1 MRPLFLF
8 FIQLV
13 VTCLTI
19 QSAHAQRI
27 GHSDE
32 NWRIIRTPHF
42 DIVVNSQ
49 QLDLGRYYAR
59 AAETAYSELS
69 TVFDNM
75 TERTVVIVNDTT
87 DVSNGYAT
95 RIPYPHVM
103 AYSVQNGDHDW
114 LAENGDWP
122 QLLMT
127 HELTHITQFEPATGF
142 YRFLRPIFGQI
153 VAPNMLM
160 PTWWKEGMAV
170 EMETQFSTT
179 GRSRSTFQDAALR
192 AIVLENKLKKY
203 DLPQANEVLPSWPYG
218 VRPYL
223 FGSMFFSQ
231 LVTDTKTLK
240 SINTLAARHG
250 ERVPYFVEE
259 PMREVTGGNY
269 EATYNRALL
278 TAEQNAIQQIKT
290 LKKIP
295 MSEISYMNK
304 KNLASAR
311 PTYSAAH
318 SLLAY
323 VETDEKDSH
332 LVVINAVGGEKL
344 DLKKAPKGVLQSVIF
359 HPTEKKV
366 LYSKTDSVD
375 PKYELSD
382 LYEYDVES
390 GTSNQL
396 THSAR
401 ARAASYSTDGNR
413 IVYLTTEGGLTQ
425 VRVMDRNTRDVKFVV
440 ASTYGTR
447 YESPIFWD
455 DNTLLVSK
463 MDGVGQYTLLKVDL
477 TTLVETPTELQARQL
492 RFLKKINNSLYFVS
506 SKSGV
511 NNLYYSED
519 LKTSRPVTNV
529 STGLWSYDVNP
540 SEPVAWVSLMT
551 GQGFKVTQVKLKQ
564 IDGDL
569 PVIQNKI
576 SERYPTDYKV
586 PPVTSTEPL
595 VDEEY
600 AAGNYLWPSYW
611 IPFIATSSSSRGLY
625 IQAQTTGFDPLKE
638 HVYAAVLGYDS
649 ELNKY
654 QFSGSYINSVYTTP
668 FKLSSLVQSFAL
680 GDFRSIVETTTYA
693 GSVLP
698 SLYSFNQHTLLEVG
712 AELQKVNY
720 LQTTEHWGP
729 YLQISY
735 LNFNKTIFQISAEDG
750 VGATLK
756 YEKLYLNHD
765 ETGGFARDYDKLTGT
780 AVGFFSKWLPDHHA
794 VKARVSGLMTFQ
806 SVLARYGASSSTQ
819 FLEDDGLTPQYIVR
833 GYSPAQFFG
842 RNIWNANLEYR
853 FPLTTVERGSGTD
866 AYYLKRISGAVVT
879 DALGVDGFGYGEDL
893 VNHPLKSSDTIASSG
908 IELKLESTIG
918 YVLPLNFILGYYW
931 PFSPQYASTST
942 LGLSLQIGGL
952 F

>member
-1 MRPLFLF
+1 MRPLFLL

-13 VTCLTI
+13 VTCLAI
-19 QSAHAQRI
+19 SSAHAQRI
-27 GHSDE
+27 GHNDE

-59 AAETAYSELS
+59 AAESAYSELS
-69 TVFDNM
+69 NVFDNM
-75 TERTVVIVNDTT
+75 TERVVVVINDTT

-95 RIPYPHVM
+95 RIPYPHIM

-122 QLLMT
+122 QLLIT
-127 HELTHITQFEPATGF
+127 HELTHIEQFEPANGF
-142 YRFLRPIFGQI
+142 YRFLRPVFGQI

-179 GRSRSTFQDAALR
+179 GRSRSVFQDAALR

-231 LVTDTKTLK
+231 LVADTKSVK
-240 SINTLAARHG
+240 SVNFLATRHG

-259 PMREVTGGNY
+259 PMRELTGLNY
-269 EATYNRALL
+269 ETVYNRGLL
-278 TAEQNAIQQIKT
+278 TAEQNTIQQVKT
-290 LKKIP
+290 LKKTP
-295 MSEISYMNK
+295 LSEISYINK
-304 KNLASAR
+304 KALSTTR
-311 PTYSAAH
+311 PTFSAAH
-318 SLLAY
+318 NLLAY
-323 VETDEKDSH
+323 IETDEKDSH
-332 LVVINAVGGEKL
+332 LIVTNLRGENL
-344 DLKKAPKGVLQSVIF
+344 DLKKAPKGVLQSLAF
-359 HPTEKKV
+359 HPTEKKI
-366 LYSKTDSVD
+366 LYSKIDHVDS
-375 PKYELSD
+375 KYELSD
-382 LYEYDVES
+382 LYEYDIDTGLS
-390 GTSNQL
+390 DQL
-396 THSAR
+396 TRSAR
-401 ARAASYSTDGNR
+401 ARGASYSADGNR
-413 IVYLTTEGGLTQ
+413 LVYLTTEGGQ
-425 VRVMDRNTRDVKFVV
+425 VQIRTMDRRTKDVKWIIS
-440 ASTYGTR
+440 STYGTR

-463 MDGVGQYTLLKVDL
+463 MSGDGQYTLMKIDL
-477 TTLVETPTELQARQL
+477 NSLVETPTELQARQA
-492 RFLKKINNSLYFVS
+492 RFLKKINNALYFVS
-506 SKSGV
+506 SQNGV

-519 LKTSRPVTNV
+519 LKIYRAVTHV
-529 STGLWSYDVNP
+529 STGLWSFDVNP
-540 SEPVAWVSLMT
+540 SEPIAWVSLMT

-569 PVIQNKI
+569 PVISNKI
-576 SERYPTDYKV
+576 ADRYPKDYKV
-586 PPVTSTEPL
+586 PAPASAESL
-595 VDEEY
+595 VDEPY
-600 AAGNYLWPSYW
+600 AAGSYLWPSYW
-611 IPFIATSSSSRGLY
+611 IPFIATSSSSRGIF

-638 HVYAAVLGYDS
+638 HQYAAILGYDS

-654 QFSGSYINSVYTTP
+654 QFSGSYINSVWTTP

-680 GDFRSIVETTTYA
+680 GDFNSIVESTTYSA
-693 GSVLP
+693 SVLP
-698 SLYSFNQHTLLEVG
+698 DTSSFNAHSLFEAGV
-712 AELQKVNY
+712 ELQKINY

-729 YLQISY
+729 YIQLSY

-756 YEKLYLNHD
+756 YEKLYLNRD
-765 ETGGFARDYDKLTGT
+765 ETGGFARDYDKLQGT
-780 AVGFFSKWLPDHHA
+780 ALGFFSKGLPEHHA
-794 VKARVSGLMTFQ
+794 IKARVSGLMTFQ

-819 FLEDDGLTPQYIVR
+819 FLEDDGLTPQYVVR
-833 GYSPAQFFG
+833 GYAPAQFFG

-866 AYYLKRISGAVVT
+866 AYYLKRISGAIIT

-893 VNHPLKSSDTIASSG
+893 VNHPLKSSQTIASSG
-908 IELKLESTIG
+908 VELKLESTIG

>member
-8 FIQLV
+8 FILLV

-27 GHSDE
+27 GHNDE
-32 NWRIIRTPHF
+32 AWRIIRTQHF

-69 TVFDNM
+69 TVFDRM
-75 TERTVVIVNDTT
+75 TERVVIVINDTT

-95 RIPYPHVM
+95 RIPYPHIM
-103 AYSVQNGDHDW
+103 AYSVQTGDHDW

-122 QLLMT
+122 QLLIT
-127 HELTHITQFEPATGF
+127 HELTHISQFEPATGF
-142 YRFLRPIFGQI
+142 YSFLRPIFGQI

-179 GRSRSTFQDAALR
+179 GRSRSIFQDAALR
-192 AIVLENKLKKY
+192 AIVIENKLKKY

-231 LVTDTKTLK
+231 LVSDTKSLK
-240 SINTLAARHG
+240 SVNFLAARHG

-259 PMREVTGGNY
+259 PMRELTGFNY
-269 EATYNRALL
+269 ETVYNRGLL
-278 TAEQNAIQQIKT
+278 SEEQNAIQQIKA
-290 LKKIP
+290 LKKMP
-295 MSEISYMNK
+295 LSEISYINK
-304 KNLASAR
+304 KSLASAR
-311 PTYSAAH
+311 PTFSTPH
-318 SLLAY
+318 NLLAY

-332 LVVINAVGGEKL
+332 LVIINTPSGEKV
-344 DLKKAPKGVLQSVIF
+344 DLKKAPRGVLQSIMF
-359 HPTEKKV
+359 HPTEKKI
-366 LYSKTDSVD
+366 LYSKIDHVD
-375 PKYELSD
+375 DKYELSD
-382 LYEYDVES
+382 LYEYDIDNDS
-390 GTSNQL
+390 SDQL

-401 ARAASYSTDGNR
+401 ARSASYSADGHR

-425 VRVMDRNTRDVKFVV
+425 VRIMDRSSRDVKFVV
-440 ASTYGTR
+440 SSTFGTR

-463 MDGVGQYTLLKVDL
+463 MDGEGHYTLMKIDL
-477 TTLVETPTELQARQL
+477 SSMVETPTELQARQL
-492 RFLKKINNSLYFVS
+492 RFLKKVNSSLYFVS

-519 LKTSRPVTNV
+519 LKTSHPVTNV
-529 STGLWSYDVNP
+529 STGLWSYDINP
-540 SEPVAWVSLMT
+540 NEPIAWVSLMT

-564 IDGDL
+564 IDDDL

-576 SERYPTDYKV
+576 VDRYPNDYKV
-586 PPVTSTEPL
+586 PPVTSGEPL
-595 VDEEY
+595 TDDEY
-600 AAGNYLWPSYW
+600 AAGHYLWPSYW
-611 IPFIATSSSSRGLY
+611 IPFIATSSSSRGIY

-638 HVYAAVLGYDS
+638 HQYAAVLGYDS

-654 QFSGSYINSVYTTP
+654 QFNGSYINSVWATP
-668 FKLSSLVQSFAL
+668 FKLSSVVQSFAL
-680 GDFRSIVETTTYA
+680 GDFRNVVETTTYA

-698 SLYSFNQHTLLEVG
+698 NVYGLNPHALLEVG
-712 AELQKVNY
+712 VESQKVNY

-729 YLQISY
+729 YIQIGY

-765 ETGGFARDYDKLTGT
+765 ETNGLARDYDKLQGT
-780 AVGFFSKWLPDHHA
+780 ALGFFSKWLPDHHA
-794 VKARVSGLMTFQ
+794 IKARVSGLMTFQ

-819 FLEDDGLTPQYIVR
+819 FLEDDGLTPQYVVR

-853 FPLTTVERGSGTD
+853 FPITTVERGSGTD
-866 AYYLKRISGAVVT
+866 AYYLKRISGAIVT

-893 VNHPLKSSDTIASSG
+893 VNHPLTSSQTIASSG